1 MFSRAAKAA
10 QQFSFDSC
18 VCALNE
24 TVEKRIEDG
33 MMITA
38 RLDRKP
44 AIALLT
50 AAAILIAISATS
62 AAAVVE
68 QEADK
73 RITLSTHLQ
82 GDGRENAV
90 AIKESRDEYEALGT
104 SARSRDKDGSHA
116 SSKASSLQSSSANTD
131 FWFYLADVELYGDSD
146 RDGYYSGIDL
156 LFDVDTYY
164 SVADIYAVAYLS
176 YEGGPW
182 EEYAV
187 TEDFTIFGSSGTD
200 DYVIVT
206 DLVSGY
212 PRGDYDILIEVFD
225 ADTSEFLAWFGPE
238 DTSELSFLP
247 LEDMERDAPAP
258 ETRVTVNSGGGG
270 ASDLLLLALLG
281 FSAAVPGWTR
291 FRKP

>member
-1 MFSRAAKAA
+1 
-10 QQFSFDSC
+10 
-18 VCALNE
+18 
-24 TVEKRIEDG
+24 
-33 MMITA
+33 MITA
-38 RLDRKP
+38 KLDRRP
-44 AIALLT
+44 VIALIFASAL
-50 AAAILIAISATS
+50 LVVVSATS

-68 QEADK
+68 EEGSK
-73 RITLSTHLQ
+73 RVTHSIHKK
-82 GDGRENAV
+82 GDGRDNARV
-90 AIKESRDEYEALGT
+90 IKESRDEHEASVSTGDSRQKTRSGT
-104 SARSRDKDGSHA
+104 Q
-116 SSKASSLQSSSANTD
+116 SKALSGDSMSPNAE

-164 SVADIYAVAYLS
+164 SFADIYAVAYLS

-187 TEDFTIFGSSGTD
+187 TEDFTIFGASGTD

-206 DLVSGY
+206 DLVAGY

-225 ADTSEFLAWFGPE
+225 ADTSGFLAWFGPE
-238 DTSELSFLP
+238 DTSELAFLP

-281 FSAAVPGWTR
+281 SFATAAGLRRITGR
-291 FRKP
+291 RRGR

>member
-1 MFSRAAKAA
+1 
-10 QQFSFDSC
+10 
-18 VCALNE
+18 
-24 TVEKRIEDG
+24 
-33 MMITA
+33 MITA
-38 RLDRKP
+38 KLDRKP
-44 AIALLT
+44 VIALLIAIALL
-50 AAAILIAISATS
+50 IVISATS

-68 QEADK
+68 SDGDK
-73 RITLSTHLQ
+73 RISNSTHFQ

-90 AIKESRDEYEALGT
+90 AIKESRDEYEALGSSGESREKT
-104 SARSRDKDGSHA
+104 RSRTP
-116 SSKASSLQSSSANTD
+116 SKSSSLQSASANDD
-131 FWFYLADVELYGDSD
+131 FWFYLVDVELYGDSD

-176 YEGGPW
+176 FEGGPW

-187 TEDFTIFGSSGTD
+187 TEDFTIFGASGSD

-225 ADTSEFLAWFGPE
+225 ADTSEFLAWYGPE
-238 DTSELSFLP
+238 DTSALAFLP

-258 ETRVTVNSGGGG
+258 ETRVIVNSGGGG
-270 ASDLLLLALLG
+270 ASDVLLLALLG
-281 FSAAVPGWTR
+281 FAAVFSGPR
-291 FRKP
+291 RVRKPRGRA

>member
-1 MFSRAAKAA
+1 MFSWAGRGT

-18 VCALNE
+18 VRTLNVN
-24 TVEKRIEDG
+24 VEKRIEDEH
-33 MMITA
+33 MITA
-38 RLDRKP
+38 KLDRKP
-44 AIALLT
+44 AIALL
-50 AAAILIAISATS
+50 AAAAMLIAISATS

-68 QEADK
+68 EQADK
-73 RITLSTHLQ
+73 RISLSTHKQ

-90 AIKESRDEYEALGT
+90 AIKESRDEYKPLGT
-104 SARSRDKDGSHA
+104 SDRSRDKDRLRG
-116 SSKASSLQSSSANTD
+116 SSKTSSVQSTSANAD

-164 SVADIYAVAYLS
+164 SVAEIYAVAYLS

-225 ADTSEFLAWFGPE
+225 AGTSEFLAYFGPE
-238 DTSELSFLP
+238 DTSELAFLP
-247 LEDMERDAPAP
+247 LEDMDRDTPAP
-258 ETRVTVNSGGGG
+258 ETRITVNSGGGG
-270 ASDLLLLALLG
+270 ASDLLLLVLLG
-281 FSAAVPGWTR
+281 FSAAVSR
-291 FRKP
+291 RLRVRKV